1 MTELHRT
8 PQMTRRQFNDV
19 WNGLR
24 TVYTSVSDR
33 EEMVRVPDGEAIW
46 RVRGVDSLET
56 LEKVVTATYGVRAV
70 CESVEWVDGDSG
82 IAEIHLV
89 ETD

>member
-1 MTELHRT
+1 
-8 PQMTRRQFNDV
+8 MTRRQFKEV

-24 TVYTSVSDR
+24 TVYDSVSDR

-46 RVRGVDSLET
+46 RVSGVDSLET
-56 LEKVVTATYGVRAV
+56 LEKVVAATYGVREV
-70 CESVEWVDGDSG
+70 CEAEWVDGDGG
-82 IAEIHLV
+82 IAELHLI